1 MVNPAGIDVSL
12 DDIGGLEGIKS
23 TLVSCAASLSACMHL
38 HLVIDVLST
47 WAQYNAVIAPLQQP
61 HLFSTSLCRQAKG
74 VLLYGPPGTGKTMLA
89 KVGPVLLAHAFATR
103 WLLVAAQSCSSAR
116 FEVD

>member
-1 MVNPAGIDVSL
+1 
-12 DDIGGLEGIKS
+12 
-23 TLVSCAASLSACMHL
+23 MHV
-38 HLVIDVLST
+38 HLVNDVLFT

-89 KVGPVLLAHAFATR
+89 KVGQVLSANTCLCSS
-103 WLLVAAQSCSSAR
+103 VAACCGTVMQQCTLQGGLSIWGAGAGAAVGRLLHQRAR
-116 FEVD
+116 KHAAEQMVW